1 MFKRKLGI
9 AMLLASAIATGAPAS
24 ALADDLATI
33 RQNHKIRVAVDL
45 GLPPFGMTDDKMAPT
60 GSDVE
65 AAQLLAKD
73 LGVELEIVPAT
84 GANRV
89 PFLLTNKVDAIMSS
103 LSVTEDRKK
112 VIDFSIPYGIIQ
124 VGIAAPAGMAI
135 AKVADLS
142 GKSVAVSRG
151 TGADQDATK
160 TAKTVS
166 DMTVVRYDD
175 DATLITA
182 VASGQQDI
190 VCTAPA
196 QVADINKRAP
206 GKTMTMKIVLR
217 QNGYAVGLRKH
228 QDELKAWLDDWI
240 TANLAN
246 GKLRDIYQHYHGV
259 ALPAD
264 MPK

>member
-1 MFKRKLGI
+1 M
-9 AMLLASAIATGAPAS
+9 ASAVAIGGVSPAR
-24 ALADDLATI
+24 ADDLATI
-33 RQNHKIRVAVDL
+33 RQSHKIRVAIDL

-73 LGVELEIVPAT
+73 LGVELQIVPAT

-89 PFLLTNKVDAIMSS
+89 PFLLTNKVDVIMSS

-124 VGIAAPAGMAI
+124 VGIAAPAALTI
-135 AKVADLS
+135 EKPTDLS
-142 GKSVAVSRG
+142 GKSVALSRG
-151 TGADQDATK
+151 TGADQDATR
-160 TAKTVS
+160 TAKTVP

-182 VASGQQDI
+182 IASGQQDI

-196 QVADINKRAP
+196 QLTDINKRAP
-206 GKTMTMKIVLR
+206 GKDMTMKIVLR
-217 QNGYAVGLRKH
+217 QNGYAVGLRKN
-228 QDELKAWLDDWI
+228 QQELKSWLDDWVMS
-240 TANLAN
+240 NLAN
-246 GKLRDIYQHYHGV
+246 GKLRDNYQRYHGV
-259 ALPAD
+259 ALPAE